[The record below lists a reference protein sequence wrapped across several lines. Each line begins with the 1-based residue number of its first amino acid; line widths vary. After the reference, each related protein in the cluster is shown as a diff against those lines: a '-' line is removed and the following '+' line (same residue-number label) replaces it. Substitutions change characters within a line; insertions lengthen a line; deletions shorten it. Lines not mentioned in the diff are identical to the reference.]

1 MLRNYANLFL
11 YSRLYRRLNIISIL
25 IIVIYFYFNLNQD
38 ALGFLVQGNAKF
50 LLFTNVYYILMNLR
64 YTFYDSLKKFSICR
78 VGETNYL
85 EGIIKFET
93 IILLAYFFLIYVVGM
108 LILGTNYF
116 IQYIIFVT
124 IYAMILFISHLL
136 HSIAFIYQKNVFL
149 CFLGTYIFLA
159 IYNYYLLDLVYRFIF
174 N

>member
-1 MLRNYANLFL
+1 
-11 YSRLYRRLNIISIL
+11 
-25 IIVIYFYFNLNQD
+25 
-38 ALGFLVQGNAKF
+38 
-50 LLFTNVYYILMNLR
+50 MNLR

-108 LILGTNYF
+108 MILGTNYF

-149 CFLGTYIFLA
+149 CFFRHIHFFSNLQ
-159 IYNYYLLDLVYRFIF
+159 LLFT
-174 N
+174 

>member
-38 ALGFLVQGNAKF
+38 ALWFLVQGNAKF

-78 VGETNYL
+78 VRETNYL

-108 LILGTNYF
+108 MILGTNYF
-116 IQYIIFVT
+116 IQ
-124 IYAMILFISHLL
+124 
-136 HSIAFIYQKNVFL
+136 
-149 CFLGTYIFLA
+149 
-159 IYNYYLLDLVYRFIF
+159 
-174 N
+174 